1 MTFSASDLTAVKNDI
16 EGDSTALGYWT
27 AGSTGLLCEYLNSVP
42 SPSQNVTRE
51 DVPSGELFHC
61 LVASELSTLSAWQLT
76 ALQLAAAA
84 GTIEFTQSAV
94 TAGLAAIFPS
104 TSATYANIMGIAV
117 RPATRLEAIF
127 LSNGVSTH
135 YGDQIDLSVL
145 LAAMAS

>member
-1 MTFSASDLTAVKNDI
+1 MAKKPKICAV
-16 EGDSTALGYWT
+16 EGCAQKARNGQKGWT
-27 AGSTGLLCEYLNSVP
+27 HYCRDHSF
-42 SPSQNVTRE
+42 
-51 DVPSGELFHC
+51 D
-61 LVASELSTLSAWQLT
+61 
-76 ALQLAAAA
+76 
-84 GTIEFTQSAV
+84 FTQSAV

-117 RPATRLEAIF
+117 RAATRLEAIF